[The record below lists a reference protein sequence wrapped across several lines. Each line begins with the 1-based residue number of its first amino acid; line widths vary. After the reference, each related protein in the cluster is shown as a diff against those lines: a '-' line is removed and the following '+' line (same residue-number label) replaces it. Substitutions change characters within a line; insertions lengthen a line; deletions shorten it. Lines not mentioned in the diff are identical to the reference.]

1 MLTETHRGT
10 VIMNPAADGI
20 RSGAESIVKQTVLE
34 GHAHGDTRAATI
46 MTMGL
51 HEVQNLL

>member
-1 MLTETHRGT
+1 MLTETHRGA

-34 GHAHGDTRAATI
+34 GHAHGDTRQVSDNDDGFT
-46 MTMGL
+46 
-51 HEVQNLL
+51 